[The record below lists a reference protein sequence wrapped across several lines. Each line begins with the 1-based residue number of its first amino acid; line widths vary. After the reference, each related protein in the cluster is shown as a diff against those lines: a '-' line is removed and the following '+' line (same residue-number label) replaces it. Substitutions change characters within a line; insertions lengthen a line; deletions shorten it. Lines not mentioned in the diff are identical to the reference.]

1 MLLAGCQSVPQTN
14 SVDVQSIPVGRGK
27 MGNLVICSG
36 KVQSRRRA
44 AITAPE
50 GGMVTRVE
58 IREGDKV
65 RAGQPLVYLAVK
77 KRETQV
83 EMQQA
88 RLEQARA
95 RLAQNQSQLRSAQL
109 QHGHKLTQSKQ
120 NVLQAQIAVSEARTQ
135 VDAAYTDWKR
145 KQGLLGE
152 KSIAAN
158 EVEQAELQW
167 KIKKDE
173 LQQAISK
180 EANARTEGASTRD
193 AQQDLHSQAQQVI
206 EAEGAVHEAVA
217 NLSDAQRQETETV
230 VRAPI
235 AGLVATLKVVPG
247 QSVGSD
253 SLGQIIDVSDK
264 EVMATLDPAQ
274 ISRLDES
281 SLATVHSPLVG
292 DKGVRIVFVDVVPA
306 VEGGTGNTVRGR
318 FRFFG
323 TPPGR
328 LVDGLAVQ
336 VRIQMPEQSGWLV
349 PRDALAEDQ
358 SFRNRL
364 RVYRNN
370 QEVAVLVDVLSL
382 NETHA
387 LVEGELHE
395 GDRVIMAGKDY

>member
-1 MLLAGCQSVPQTN
+1 
-14 SVDVQSIPVGRGK
+14 
-27 MGNLVICSG
+27 
-36 KVQSRRRA
+36 
-44 AITAPE
+44 
-50 GGMVTRVE
+50 
-58 IREGDKV
+58 
-65 RAGQPLVYLAVK
+65 
-77 KRETQV
+77 
-83 EMQQA
+83 
-88 RLEQARA
+88 
-95 RLAQNQSQLRSAQL
+95 
-109 QHGHKLTQSKQ
+109 
-120 NVLQAQIAVSEARTQ
+120 
-135 VDAAYTDWKR
+135 
-145 KQGLLGE
+145 
-152 KSIAAN
+152 
-158 EVEQAELQW
+158 
-167 KIKKDE
+167 
-173 LQQAISK
+173 
-180 EANARTEGASTRD
+180 
-193 AQQDLHSQAQQVI
+193 
-206 EAEGAVHEAVA
+206 
-217 NLSDAQRQETETV
+217 
-230 VRAPI
+230 
-235 AGLVATLKVVPG
+235 
-247 QSVGSD
+247 
-253 SLGQIIDVSDK
+253 
-264 EVMATLDPAQ
+264 MATLDPAQ